1 MLLNLIR
8 GLLGAKGRE
17 APGTAADDRSSEDL
31 RHEADELERAGRLHD
46 ALERYRAWAERDPR
60 AADAWLGVGNVLA
73 DLWSIPEAL
82 AAYRT
87 ALALA
92 PESPSI
98 FSGLLFFSH
107 YLAPADPAGLL
118 ELHRRYGEM
127 MRRTRPPRA
136 AADPG
141 APDPGRR
148 IRVGYVSPNFSRH
161 SVGYFIAPVIAAH
174 DRRQFE
180 VFCYYTPRLSDDA
193 TARIRASA
201 DGWRDVA
208 TASDD
213 ALEALIRADGI
224 DVLVDLAGHCKGNRL
239 AVFARKPAALQLT
252 WLGYPDTTG
261 LDAIDVRI
269 TDGIADPAPGADARH
284 TERLWRMDG
293 TFLAYDPPRDSP
305 GVAARRADAPVAFGS
320 FNHAAKLNEPTIALW
335 AEILARVPDARLILK
350 SGLLDRADTRDRVLE
365 RFERNGV
372 AVARIE
378 VEGWRPDRGSH
389 LALYGEVDIALD
401 TYPYNGTTTTCEAL
415 WMGVPVVSRA
425 GDVHMSRVGASL
437 LRGAGL
443 GELVAE
449 SDAQYVELAVALA
462 GDAARRARLRA
473 SLRERL
479 RASPLLDHAGFTR
492 QLEQCYLQS
501 LGTRHDAG

>member
-1 MLLNLIR
+1 
-8 GLLGAKGRE
+8 
-17 APGTAADDRSSEDL
+17 
-31 RHEADELERAGRLHD
+31 
-46 ALERYRAWAERDPR
+46 
-60 AADAWLGVGNVLA
+60 
-73 DLWSIPEAL
+73 
-82 AAYRT
+82 
-87 ALALA
+87 
-92 PESPSI
+92 
-98 FSGLLFFSH
+98 
-107 YLAPADPAGLL
+107 
-118 ELHRRYGEM
+118 
-127 MRRTRPPRA
+127 
-136 AADPG
+136 
-141 APDPGRR
+141 
-148 IRVGYVSPNFSRH
+148 VSPNFSRH

-180 VFCYYTPRLSDDA
+180 VFCYYTHRLSDDA